1 VTVAAQRILVVE
13 DDPNLRHLLETALI
27 GADFDVRSAEHGGEA
42 LRMLRDGDFAGVV
55 LDLVLPWVNGIEVLS
70 SMRADRRLASLP
82 VLVITGTP
90 MMEHELRAFRPLR
103 LLHKPFAIVAAIAT
117 MLAILSSPD
126 ALV

>member
-1 VTVAAQRILVVE
+1 MPVVTQRILVVE
-13 DDPNLRHLLETALI
+13 DDPHLRHMLETAFTS
-27 GADFDVRSAEHGGEA
+27 ADFDVQSAEHGAEA

-90 MMEHELRAFRPLR
+90 MMEHELRAFRPLT
-103 LLHKPFAIVAAIAT
+103 LLHKPFAIDAAIAT
-117 MLAILSSPD
+117 MQAILSSPD